1 MEQTSANNLRP
12 LIEDIRNLAGRSG
25 VTSLYFPV
33 DNVGLST
40 CCGLVFYAGVEKKM
54 GKIAP
59 GCRQPHG
66 KDALTGGCKTI

>member
-1 MEQTSANNLRP
+1 MSANNLRP
-12 LIEDIRNLAGRSG
+12 PIEDIRNLTGRSG

-59 GCRQPHG
+59 DVGS
-66 KDALTGGCKTI
+66 LTAKML